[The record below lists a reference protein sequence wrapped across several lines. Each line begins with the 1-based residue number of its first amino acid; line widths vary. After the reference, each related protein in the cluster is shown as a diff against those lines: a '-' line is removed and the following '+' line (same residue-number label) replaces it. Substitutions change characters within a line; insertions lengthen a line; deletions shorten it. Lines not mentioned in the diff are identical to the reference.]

1 MAILHA
7 ATINPTKGEMI
18 STWLPSQRWAPQ
30 GAEAELVGAYRF
42 DDPEGRVGIEVH
54 LVRCGG
60 VLLQVPLT
68 YRDAALAGAD
78 DHLLGTMEH
87 SVLGQRWVYD
97 GLGDPV
103 FVRMLAAVTMTGCG
117 QAVGMVEY
125 RGRWVVAPPPVKLA
139 GGGWSD
145 ERVPVDEF
153 VRVADDG
160 DWAVLRNDRFEL
172 RMARCPAPDS
182 RPPIALTATWPGQDE
197 PVLLAEVRE
206 DVAG

>member
-7 ATINPTKGEMI
+7 ATITPTKGEMI
-18 STWLPSQRWAPQ
+18 SAWLPTQSWAPP
-30 GAEAELVGAYRF
+30 GDAALVDAYRF
-42 DDPEGRVGIEVH
+42 DDPEGAVGMEVH

-60 VLLQVPLT
+60 ELLQVPLT
-68 YRDAALAGAD
+68 YRDAALDGAD

-87 SVLGQRWVYD
+87 SVLGRRWIYD

-125 RGRWVVAPPPVKLA
+125 RGRWVVAPPTVRLA
-139 GGGWSD
+139 GGGWSG

-153 VRVADDG
+153 VRLDDDG
-160 DWAVLRNDRFEL
+160 HWAVLRNDRIEL
-172 RMARCPAPDS
+172 RAARRPAPGATAAM
-182 RPPIALTATWPGQDE
+182 ALTATWPDQDE
-197 PVLLAEVRE
+197 PLVLATVR
-206 DVAG
+206 DLSSH